1 MYYFADMDV
10 DLSPYYNKA
19 ASVDLVLNVGET
31 ENLAEDHDYR
41 FDDFVSR
48 AEVYSIQI
56 DGQDLYTLDDYLN
69 SKKGSN
75 LAIGVI
81 LGGVGLLFAILGV
94 VSAVKKR

>member
-31 ENLAEDHDYR
+31 ENLAE
-41 FDDFVSR
+41 
-48 AEVYSIQI
+48 VYSIQI

-75 LAIGVI
+75 LAIGAI

>member
-10 DLSPYYNKA
+10 DLPPYYNKA

-41 FDDFVSR
+41 FDDFVSC

-56 DGQDLYTLDDYLN
+56 DGQDL
-69 SKKGSN
+69 
-75 LAIGVI
+75 IGAI